1 MRAFAFS
8 ADDLAANRKGLLTGR
23 QRQIVANQVR
33 LARISSTLALL
44 SVLGSMLVFVGMAVL
59 TEQGPIP
66 PQAIPY
72 LAGTGLIL
80 LCIVG
85 MFIFIGLRR
94 LHTLRAE
101 KISMTT
107 GLIQLTTKRFK
118 HGRWTGYYAAINAIR
133 FQLASKQQFD
143 ALNED
148 TTYQIY
154 FLHYPPTH
162 LILSLEE
169 IELKGSKR

>member
-1 MRAFAFS
+1 MQAFTFS
-8 ADDLAANRKGLLTGR
+8 EEDLAANRQGLLTDR
-23 QRQIVANQVR
+23 QRQMVADQVR
-33 LARISSTLALL
+33 LARVSSVLALL
-44 SVLGSMLVFVGMAVL
+44 SVLGSILVFVGMAVL
-59 TEQGPIP
+59 TEQGSIP

-80 LCIVG
+80 ICIAG
-85 MFIFIGLRR
+85 IFIFIGLRR

-101 KISMTT
+101 KISIAT
-107 GLIQLTTKRFK
+107 GPLRLTTKRFQ
-118 HGRWTGYYAAINAIR
+118 HGRWTGYYATIDAIR
-133 FQLASKQQFD
+133 FQLASKRQFE

-148 TTYQIY
+148 STYQIY

-169 IELKGSKR
+169 IGLTGSRK

>member
-1 MRAFAFS
+1 MQAFAFS
-8 ADDLAANRKGLLTGR
+8 EEDLAANHQGLLTDR
-23 QRQIVANQVR
+23 QRRLVADQIR
-33 LARISSTLALL
+33 LAYISSVVAGL
-44 SVLGSMLVFVGMAVL
+44 SVLGSILVFVGMAVFA
-59 TEQGPIP
+59 EQGPIP
-66 PQAIPY
+66 PQAISY
-72 LAGTGLIL
+72 LAVTGLIL

-85 MFIFIGLRR
+85 IFIFIGLRR

-101 KISMTT
+101 KISITT
-107 GLIQLTTKRFK
+107 GPLHLSTKRFK
-118 HGRWTGYYAAINAIR
+118 HGRWIGYYAAINAIR
-133 FQLASKQQFD
+133 FQLTSKQQFE

-169 IELKGSKR
+169 IG

>member
-1 MRAFAFS
+1 MQAFKFS
-8 ADDLAANRKGLLTGR
+8 EEDLAANRQRLLTDR
-23 QRQIVANQVR
+23 QKQMVADQVR
-33 LARISSTLALL
+33 LARISSVLALL
-44 SVLGSMLVFVGMAVL
+44 SVLGSILVFVGMAVL
-59 TEQGPIP
+59 AEQGPIP

-85 MFIFIGLRR
+85 IFIFIGLRR

-107 GLIQLTTKRFK
+107 GLIHLTTKRFK
-118 HGRWTGYYAAINAIR
+118 HGRWIGYYAAINAIR

-143 ALNED
+143 ALNEN

-154 FLHYPPTH
+154 FLHYPPAH

-169 IELKGSKR
+169 IG

>member
-1 MRAFAFS
+1 MQAFNFS
-8 ADDLAANRKGLLTGR
+8 AEDLAANRQGLLTNR
-23 QRQIVANQVR
+23 QRQMVANQVK
-33 LARISSTLALL
+33 LVRISSTLALS
-44 SVLGSMLVFVGMAVL
+44 SVLGSMLVFVGMAVFA
-59 TEQGPIP
+59 EQGPIP

-107 GLIQLTTKRFK
+107 GLIHLTTKRFRR
-118 HGRWTGYYAAINAIR
+118 GRWTGYYATIDAIR
-133 FQLASKQQFD
+133 FQLASKQQFE

-148 TTYQIY
+148 STYQIY
-154 FLHYPPTH
+154 FLNYPPTH

-169 IELKGSKR
+169 IGLTGSKK